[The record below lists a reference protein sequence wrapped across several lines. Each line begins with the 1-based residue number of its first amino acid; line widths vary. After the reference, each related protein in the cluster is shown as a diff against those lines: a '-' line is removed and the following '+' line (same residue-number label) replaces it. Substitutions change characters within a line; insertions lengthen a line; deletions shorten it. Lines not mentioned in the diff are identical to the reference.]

1 MVKIQLT
8 GEDVIHLMNNSK
20 VIGNKLSGIDLGIE
34 WIQSAEPAISL
45 LQRQKGEAL
54 EYLAKYGDHLHE
66 CAKTYSEEE
75 QCTCGFTDMV
85 ANVCGDSGI

>member
-1 MVKIQLT
+1 MQQLRD
-8 GEDVIHLMNNSK
+8 EVNVLI
-20 VIGNKLSGIDLGIE
+20 
-34 WIQSAEPAISL
+34 
-45 LQRQKGEAL
+45 RQKREAL

-66 CAKTYSEEE
+66 CAKTYNEEE